1 MQFQR
6 VIIIIMERM
15 WSGMNH
21 HILSHPILVLVP
33 SVHRESQCPLFAMRR
48 NEMENL
54 FHSFIRS
61 SAAANYD
68 SVVIT
73 PIQDIRT
80 FITSIHHRHHPNL
93 LTLLENGGDHSF
105 NFYRLHFHH
114 SSSFSQP
121 THPFQKRIKT
131 SHISNRKRR
140 PPVATKNNLL
150 RLDVFHSFFGCNSLE
165 FNFAHSL

>member
-80 FITSIHHRHHPNL
+80 FITSIHHCTATTPIYSAGKWWRPL
-93 LTLLENGGDHSF
+93 LQFLPTTLSPFFFSHS
-105 NFYRLHFHH
+105 
-114 SSSFSQP
+114 
-121 THPFQKRIKT
+121 HPFQKRIKT
-131 SHISNRKRR
+131 SNISNRKRR